1 MHTQGASGKEA
12 VRTSVGKRNRKV
24 DIHFRIPE
32 KNLDEVKRFILSQG
46 GTVEYSES
54 EDESIPWKDA
64 FPGAHPGMALHG
76 LRVREGLTQ
85 KELAEKL
92 GEAQSHISAMEK
104 GKRPIGK
111 ALAKKLAETFG
122 GDYRAFL

>member
-1 MHTQGASGKEA
+1 MHTQGASEKEA
-12 VRTSVGKRNRKV
+12 LRTGKGKQNRKV

-32 KNLDEVKRFILSQG
+32 KNLEEVKRFILSQG
-46 GTVEYSES
+46 GTVEASES
-54 EDESIPWKDA
+54 EDDSIPWKDA
-64 FPGAHPGMALHG
+64 FPSAHPGMALHG

>member
-1 MHTQGASGKEA
+1 MHTQGASEKEGLRAGRGKQN
-12 VRTSVGKRNRKV
+12 RTV
-24 DIHFRIPE
+24 DIHFRVPE
-32 KNLDEVKRFILSQG
+32 KNLEEVKRFILTQG
-46 GTVEYSES
+46 GTVEDSEPEETS
-54 EDESIPWKDA
+54 VPWKDA
-64 FPGAHPGMALHG
+64 FPEAHPGLALHG

-111 ALAKKLAETFG
+111 ALAKKLAEAFG

>member
-1 MHTQGASGKEA
+1 MHTQGVSEKETTRAGK
-12 VRTSVGKRNRKV
+12 GNRKV
-24 DIHFRIPE
+24 EIRFRIPV
-32 KNLDEVKRFILSQG
+32 KNLEEVKRFILSQG
-46 GTVEYSES
+46 GTVEDHAS
-54 EDESIPWKDA
+54 EDGAIPWKDA
-64 FPGAHPGMALHG
+64 FPGAQPGMALHG

-85 KELAEKL
+85 KALAEKL

-122 GDYRAFL
+122 GDYRVFL